1 MAYIND
7 FFIFLTIIEKDDEM
21 KSDTE
26 SIILCSIKTKLQNV
40 IETKK
45 GNTVI

>member
-1 MAYIND
+1 
-7 FFIFLTIIEKDDEM
+7 M

-26 SIILCSIKTKLQNV
+26 SIILRSIKTKLQNV